1 MKIIPVGYGNPKHRP
16 LIDQFMHEAC
26 TLLVDVRY
34 SKASAIPGWHSTSLV
49 KRFGDRYI
57 YLGRALGNK
66 NYKNGKPIEIVDLEG
81 GIFDLMPVL
90 WDGHTVLLLCG
101 CSQYEPS
108 KEHPEGCHR
117 KRICEALAAY
127 SSEIEVVL
135 PEKIMAR
142 EQAIQRSLE
151 EREAQYMRLNEIQ
164 PTMADYWR
172 LPVAQQS
179 QVRRDIGKY

>member
-16 LIDQFMHEAC
+16 LIEQLMHEDN

-34 SKASAIPGWHSTSLV
+34 SKASAIPGWHGASLV
-49 KRFGDRYI
+49 KRFGERYI
-57 YLGRALGNK
+57 YLGRTLGNK
-66 NYKNGKPIEIVDLEG
+66 NYKNGGLISIVDMEG

-90 WDGHTVLLLCG
+90 RDGYTVLLLCG
-101 CSQYEPS
+101 CSQYGPS

-127 SSEIEVVL
+127 STEIEIVL
-135 PEKIMAR
+135 PETIIAR
-142 EQAIQRSLE
+142 DQALESLRD
-151 EREAQYMRLNEIQ
+151 EREALYMRLNDIE
-164 PTMADYWR
+164 PSMADYWR

-179 QVRRDIGKY
+179 QVRQQIGRR